1 MSTTIDPR
9 EARDLLCGQA
19 ATPEL
24 SDLRAELARA
34 TDDRR
39 RAECMCRIQSDTVQ
53 LALDLLVRE
62 PDIDGFFRAFITS
75 LVQESESLACGV
87 WLLNGDA
94 QAECW
99 MAVVGDR
106 FYSRTA

>member
-9 EARDLLCGQA
+9 DARDLLCGET

-24 SDLRAELARA
+24 TDLRAELARA

-39 RAECMCRIQSDTVQ
+39 RAECMCRIQGDTVQ

-62 PDIDGFFRAFITS
+62 P
-75 LVQESESLACGV
+75 E
-87 WLLNGDA
+87 
-94 QAECW
+94 
-99 MAVVGDR
+99 
-106 FYSRTA
+106 